1 MTLMLHISLFERSF
15 GENILSKKL
24 FTSAQ
29 LQGSCS
35 PSETS
40 ASSAIRERICW
51 KPADGDSARWWE
63 ALGDGGGGRRWRRKS
78 GARAAQHLH
87 SKGSTPPMNI
97 TDFSL
102 AFCSSLVTV
111 YTQGEKYEKLKRF
124 RTH

>member
-63 ALGDGGGGRRWRRKS
+63 ALGDGGGGGDGGGR
-78 GARAAQHLH
+78 GGHEQLNIFTQRAPLL
-87 SKGSTPPMNI
+87 P
-97 TDFSL
+97 
-102 AFCSSLVTV
+102 
-111 YTQGEKYEKLKRF
+111 
-124 RTH
+124 

>member
-1 MTLMLHISLFERSF
+1 MLHISLFERSF

-40 ASSAIRERICW
+40 ASSAIKERICW

-63 ALGDGGGGRRWRRKS
+63 ALGDGGGGDGGGR
-78 GARAAQHLH
+78 GGHEQLNIFTQRAPLL
-87 SKGSTPPMNI
+87 P
-97 TDFSL
+97 
-102 AFCSSLVTV
+102 
-111 YTQGEKYEKLKRF
+111 
-124 RTH
+124 

>member
-29 LQGSCS
+29 LQASCS

-40 ASSAIRERICW
+40 ASSAMRERICW

-63 ALGDGGGGRRWRRKS
+63 ALGDRGWEGMVEEEGGTS
-78 GARAAQHLH
+78 
-87 SKGSTPPMNI
+87 SST
-97 TDFSL
+97 
-102 AFCSSLVTV
+102 SSLK
-111 YTQGEKYEKLKRF
+111 GLRSSHE
-124 RTH
+124 HN